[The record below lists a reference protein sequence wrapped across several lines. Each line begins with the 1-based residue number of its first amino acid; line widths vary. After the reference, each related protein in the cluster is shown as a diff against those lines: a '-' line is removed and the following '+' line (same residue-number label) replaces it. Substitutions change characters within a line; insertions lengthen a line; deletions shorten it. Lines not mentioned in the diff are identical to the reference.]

1 MVDPIIQGP
10 IIQGW
15 CPGSH
20 RPMMAGDGLV
30 VRVRPPLSQ
39 VAPVQLAALADLAES
54 YGTGVI
60 EATSRANLQIR
71 GVDEGGFPALL
82 AALDR
87 LGLIAATPA
96 LEARSNLLLSPCRD
110 PAAEDIARALPTALM
125 ALPPLPAKF
134 GFVVDMGPLRH
145 MAGVSGDIRVEGT
158 AGALIVRAD
167 GAAGGRAVADTAQA
181 VALCVDLARWFQT
194 SGGVGADGR
203 GRMRK
208 HLAAGAVQPP
218 ALSGTTQPPSSAPA
232 MQTGP
237 GLGSHA
243 IGASFGLFP
252 AAALRQIAKATTQ
265 PICVTPFRLLHL
277 RGADLAALTHTDLI
291 LTPDPHLTAIHGCT
305 GAPGCQQ
312 ASVPT
317 RAVARALAP
326 LLPAGQSLH
335 VSGCA
340 KACAHQGPADVTL
353 IGRNGR
359 FDLVRDGGVDDPPA
373 RQNLSPDDLPLIF
386 GPDHAL

>member
-1 MVDPIIQGP
+1 MVDP

-39 VAPVQLAALADLAES
+39 VSPAQLAALADLAET
-54 YGTGVI
+54 YGSGVI

-71 GVDEGGFPALL
+71 GVQAAGFPALL
-82 AALDR
+82 AALDA
-87 LGLIAATPA
+87 LDLIAATEA

-110 PAAEDIARALPTALM
+110 PVAEDITRALPAALM

-134 GFVVDMGPLRH
+134 GFVVDTGPVRH
-145 MAGVSGDIRVEGT
+145 LAGVSGDIRVEGT

-203 GRMRK
+203 GRMRR
-208 HLAAGAVQPP
+208 HLAAGAMLPP
-218 ALSGTTQPPSSAPA
+218 TLSGNTQPPPLAPA
-232 MQTGP
+232 MQAGP
-237 GLGSHA
+237 GWGGHA

-252 AAALRQIAKATTQ
+252 AAALRQIAAATTQ
-265 PICVTPFRLLHL
+265 PIRVTPFRLLHL
-277 RGADLAALTHTDLI
+277 RDADLAALTHADLI
-291 LTPDPHLTAIHGCT
+291 LSPDPHLTAIHGCT
-305 GAPGCQQ
+305 GAPGCPQ
-312 ASVPT
+312 ASVLT
-317 RAVARALAP
+317 RIIARALAP

-340 KACAHQGPADVTL
+340 KGCAHPATAEITL
-353 IGRNGR
+353 VATPHG
-359 FDLVRDGGVDDPPA
+359 FDHIRRGTAQAVPQA
-373 RQNLSPDDLPLIF
+373 RGLTEAEIDLKGL
-386 GPDHAL
+386 L